1 LQCGLTFR
9 SDFSPQAWECCR
21 RIAEQL
27 SQKLFDDD
35 TLVSKHAKYLENLR
49 WGKRLGKDF
58 AIVPAHACI
67 KHKGVLDDT
76 GRPINTPHYYFV
88 DDGLL
93 AEVYDRD
100 RILRALAADIEGLF
114 IILGHSDLTKRQDPI
129 SWDKLLEML
138 INYSNIALGL
148 HVNTRKMVVS
158 PSASYLAET
167 INLLGHWHS
176 GRKSFTIPEME
187 PLVGKLNHLAIT
199 VPWLLHLMGHLYVSL
214 TAALT
219 DSQKHLVHTSKAFRQ
234 LLKLIKHNPDSPEEQ
249 QISTFAQG
257 ETARRIHKSKKKYI
271 LLPTAKEEL
280 RIIRTALLD
289 NSIIKYSPIAHH
301 VDHTPNGT
309 AGGDSCLRACGGYSI
324 DMEYWWYLEWPP
336 EILNSTLLF
345 IKNNKNGDLVAIN
358 GLEYATQL
366 SSTTPPRYTIGVSRT
381 CVLQKTYLTP
391 QFSS

>member
-1 LQCGLTFR
+1 
-9 SDFSPQAWECCR
+9 
-21 RIAEQL
+21 
-27 SQKLFDDD
+27 
-35 TLVSKHAKYLENLR
+35 
-49 WGKRLGKDF
+49 
-58 AIVPAHACI
+58 
-67 KHKGVLDDT
+67 
-76 GRPINTPHYYFV
+76 
-88 DDGLL
+88 
-93 AEVYDRD
+93 
-100 RILRALAADIEGLF
+100 
-114 IILGHSDLTKRQDPI
+114 
-129 SWDKLLEML
+129 
-138 INYSNIALGL
+138 
-148 HVNTRKMVVS
+148 
-158 PSASYLAET
+158 
-167 INLLGHWHS
+167 
-176 GRKSFTIPEME
+176 ME

-219 DSQKHLVHTSKAFRQ
+219 DSQKHLVHTSKAFCQ

-249 QISTFAQG
+249 QISTFTQG

-309 AGGDSCLRACGGYSI
+309 VGGDSCLRACGGYSI

-358 GLEYATQL
+358 GLEYATAIINYAASIHYWCIQDKRNTKNIPYPSVLILIDNTSAESWMRKGCKKSMAGRALGRLQCALMMNCPVGIKTAYINTILNCIADDISRIKSEQNLLLSTPQL
-366 SSTTPPRYTIGVSRT
+366 FQKYPSLGACRRFHPNPTLISYITDALLSKQPIDPLTIREMVQKNPGKIVGCSIAEMPTSMTRLPLVSRSQDSKLCT
-381 CVLQKTYLTP
+381 CHVCSQTP
-391 QFSS
+391 HGREL